1 MNLPEAGNPNLEGFL
16 PLYSDV
22 PLGREMRAR
31 QQHAQNIRLT
41 DSAKG
46 P

>member
-31 QQHAQNIRLT
+31 QQQQSR
-41 DSAKG
+41 
-46 P
+46 